1 MKSIIKRTAPK
12 EISFV
17 AEVETLTLHEM
28 YRIRGGNAD
37 EKIKTKDI
45 DIYDTRDL

>member
-37 EKIKTKDI
+37 EKIKTKEI